1 MKLGN
6 IIVSIFTLSIIVMI
20 IVPIPTFLLDILL
33 TLNIAISIVILL
45 LSIYAHDFSEFSV
58 FPSILLLTTLM
69 RLGLNVSSTR
79 LILQTGDAGKVI
91 LSFGNFVVGGN
102 VVVGLIIFLIIF
114 LIQFIVITRGS
125 ERVSEVAARFTLD
138 AMPGKQ
144 MAVDADL
151 NSGFIDDQQAKKRRK
166 SIQDEAD
173 FYGSMDGASKFIRG
187 DAMISMVIVII
198 DIIAGLIIG
207 MVQKGMT
214 INEAFQAYTILT
226 VGDGLVSQIP
236 SLLISTSAGIL
247 VTKSSAVTNL
257 GDDIIK
263 QLSNQPM
270 VLLLS
275 SVTLAAFG
283 LMPSIPKPPMFLTS
297 GLIGY
302 LGYTLYSAQSKEAV
316 TETVSNQKSQ
326 EMKRPENVLSLLQV
340 DPIEIEFGY
349 GIIPLADSSQ
359 GGDLLDRIV
368 MIRRQLA
375 VELGIIIPMV
385 RLRDNIQLKS
395 NQYIIKLRGINIAH
409 GEIMFG
415 HYLAMNPNGDIEIEG
430 IKTKEPAF
438 GLPAVWI
445 DENNRE
451 KAEALGYTI
460 VDPSSIIAT
469 HLTSIL
475 RKHAYEI
482 ISRQDVQTLIDNIRE
497 SNPALVDELIP
508 KEIKLGELQKILSNL
523 LREGLSI
530 KDLTTILES
539 ISDNI
544 SISRN
549 TDILTEYAR
558 QAMNRYITSIYTQ
571 NGKINVLVVDQ
582 AIENNIL
589 NSIQQLDSGIS
600 VNLKPDFINGLIKS
614 IAKEISKFNA
624 YGTQPV
630 ILTQPI
636 VRFELKRIT
645 EQAIPELIV
654 LSYNELT
661 QDVQLNIIGTVGVQ

>member
-1 MKLGN
+1 MKIGN
-6 IIVSIFTLSIIVMI
+6 IIVSIFALSIIIMI
-20 IVPIPTFLLDILL
+20 IVPIPAFLLDILL
-33 TLNIAISIVILL
+33 TMNIAISIIILL
-45 LSIYAHDFSEFSV
+45 LSIYTHNFSDFSV
-58 FPSILLLTTLM
+58 FPSLLLLTTLM

-79 LILQTGDAGKVI
+79 LILQNGNAGKVI
-91 LSFGNFVVGGN
+91 SAFGNFVVGGN
-102 VVVGLIIFLIIF
+102 VVVGLIVFLIIF

-151 NSGFIDDQQAKKRRK
+151 NSGLIDDQEAKNRRK
-166 SIQDEAD
+166 FIQDEAD
-173 FYGSMDGASKFIRG
+173 FYGAMDGASKFIRG
-187 DAMISMVIVII
+187 DAIVALIIVII

-214 INEAFQAYTILT
+214 LNDAFQTYTILT
-226 VGDGLVSQIP
+226 VGDGLVSQLP
-236 SLLISTSAGIL
+236 ALLISTAAGLL
-247 VTKSSAVTNL
+247 VTKSSAITDL
-257 GDDIIK
+257 GEDIVK
-263 QLSNQPM
+263 QISRQPM
-270 VLLLS
+270 VLILS
-275 SVTLAAFG
+275 SATLAVLGF
-283 LMPSIPKPPMFLTS
+283 MPSIPKVPMFLMS

-302 LGYTLYSAQSKEAV
+302 LGYTLYNAQEVVKGNEAV
-316 TETVSNQKSQ
+316 IS
-326 EMKRPENVLSLLQV
+326 KRSEEIKKPDNVFSLLQI

-368 MIRRQLA
+368 MIRRQMA
-375 VELGIIIPMV
+375 VELGIIVPMI

-395 NQYIIKLRGINIAH
+395 NQYIIKLKGIEVSQ

-415 HYLAMNPNGDIEIEG
+415 RYLAMNPSGDIEIEG
-430 IKTKEPAF
+430 IPTKEPAF

-482 ISRQDVQTLIDNIRE
+482 LSRQDVQTLIDNIRE
-497 SNPALVDELIP
+497 NNTALVDELIP
-508 KEIKLGELQKILSNL
+508 KVITLGELQKILCNI

-530 KDLTTILES
+530 KDLTTILEA

-544 SISRN
+544 SISKN
-549 TDILTEYAR
+549 IDILTEYVR
-558 QAMNRYITSIYTQ
+558 QAMSRYITSIYTE
-571 NGKINVLVVDQ
+571 NGKINVLVIDQ
-582 AIENNIL
+582 AIENKIM
-589 NSIQQLDSGIS
+589 NSIQQLDSGII
-600 VNLKPDFINGLIKS
+600 VNLEPDFINNLIKS
-614 IAKEISKFNA
+614 IANDINKFNA
-624 YGTQPV
+624 YGSQPT

-661 QDVQLNIIGTVGVQ
+661 PDVHLNIIGTVRI